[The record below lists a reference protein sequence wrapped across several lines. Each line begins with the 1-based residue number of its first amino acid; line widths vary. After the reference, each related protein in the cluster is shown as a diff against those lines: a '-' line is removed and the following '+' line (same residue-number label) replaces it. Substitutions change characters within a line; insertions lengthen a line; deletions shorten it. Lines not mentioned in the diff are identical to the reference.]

1 MSTDETGQQPDAPPR
16 DLGPDGLRLW
26 DAITAEYDLDE
37 HELALLRQAA
47 RVADVCADLHGIE
60 SQQGLLVDGRI
71 NPATVE
77 LRQQRILLARLIVA
91 LRVPLGADGE
101 AAPDGTRTGTHAVR
115 GVYQPRGLRAV
126 DGGAS

>member
-1 MSTDETGQQPDAPPR
+1 MSADETAQQPPPPK

-26 DAITAEYDLDE
+26 TAITAEYDLDE

-47 RVADVCADLHGIE
+47 RVADLCADLHGIE
-60 SQQGLLVDGRI
+60 SQQGLIVDGRI

-77 LRQQRILLARLIVA
+77 LRQQRIVLTRLIVA
-91 LRVPLGADGE
+91 LRVPLGEDGE
-101 AAPDGTRTGTHAVR
+101 AAPDGTRSQYRGTR